1 MNIEEAEYAND
12 VHADVDFAVAT
23 KVVDVTFTLSSHAKV
38 TRTEAN
44 DLRTAFLSG
53 GWSNLRA
60 AWATIDSRSTAWLD
74 GMPQPVR
81 DALIYQVSSR
91 GPLPPVP

>member
-1 MNIEEAEYAND
+1 MIEEAEYAND
-12 VHADVDFAVAT
+12 VHADVDFEVAT
-23 KVVDVTFTLSSHAKV
+23 KAVDVTFTLSSHAKV
-38 TRTEAN
+38 TRLEAN

-74 GMPQPVR
+74 AMTTADR

-91 GPLPPVP
+91 GPLPAPP

>member
-1 MNIEEAEYAND
+1 MIEEAEYAND
-12 VHADVDFAVAT
+12 VHADVDFEVAT
-23 KVVDVTFTLSSHAKV
+23 KAVKVTFSLASHGTV

-74 GMPQPVR
+74 GMTQADR
-81 DALIYQVSSR
+81 DGLIYQVSSR
-91 GPLPPVP
+91 GPLPAPP